1 MKKLTTI
8 IALAVV
14 SSLLML
20 SCANGSSDDTSTPK
34 TSVYS
39 TRLQSAISYSQ
50 PAESE
55 ESPKLLMIN
64 GDSVLSLSDKRI
76 RQAANVIMDGNTLV
90 FCNVSPVNVIA
101 FGKKL
106 KDVYEAAKNSGDE
119 QFAARFTLNKADSWT
134 PTHFLE
140 QITEKM
146 LAASSNYK
154 ISEAN
159 FDKNF
164 YEAVG
169 VRKNHTYFVY
179 SLDADL
185 LGLRFEQNVEFKSY
199 TDNTYDGTEE
209 LEQEKVDDM
218 EAQLKDSVEDFSNWI
233 LEKNTTQNASTSELK
248 ELLLQANQAATPSA
262 LQQIK
267 DAAKT
272 FTYSFPVVIS
282 PKNAY
287 NTSNFGPFVAKY
299 FAERRENVNV
309 EVTVWSVCDID
320 HQKDYYMIKTAAT
333 CHNDQLKFM
342 DLWKMQAQLT
352 YGPFFKECQ
361 IGATIDPSRQ
371 TVRPSECSP
380 ETTTGSTSH
389 TSGFSFNLGGNI
401 GFGGAGSK
409 GGIGGTGGASGGVTF
424 QDTTTTSIPDIVIT
438 RNTSDVGGASWRFT
452 GADFEPSEWIWKS
465 DHRESVKDIQK
476 KEATFNTY
484 TMISLPST
492 SETTTENIKLST
504 SVQVNAFKRFPRTGI
519 WENAIGHDCLIIKG
533 EYTNRYSFIATVP
546 KPNNAKGNYIMNF
559 TPPAG
564 ASNAEIDRLQAK
576 MKQYVSNWGDNID
589 FYAIGANRLDE
600 TAKNQ
605 FTFIKDIIQKNKN
618 VFTDNNIKGT
628 YKFYIQNVSTG
639 TQVNE
644 FEVTF

>member
-119 QFAARFTLNKADSWT
+119 QFAARFTLNTADSWT

-146 LAASSNYK
+146 LAASSNNK
-154 ISEAN
+154 ISEAKKK
-159 FDKNF
+159 KNF

-267 DAAKT
+267 DA
-272 FTYSFPVVIS
+272 
-282 PKNAY
+282 
-287 NTSNFGPFVAKY
+287 
-299 FAERRENVNV
+299 
-309 EVTVWSVCDID
+309 
-320 HQKDYYMIKTAAT
+320 
-333 CHNDQLKFM
+333 
-342 DLWKMQAQLT
+342 
-352 YGPFFKECQ
+352 
-361 IGATIDPSRQ
+361 
-371 TVRPSECSP
+371 
-380 ETTTGSTSH
+380 
-389 TSGFSFNLGGNI
+389 FSFIHMPREAKN
-401 GFGGAGSK
+401 
-409 GGIGGTGGASGGVTF
+409 
-424 QDTTTTSIPDIVIT
+424 TTSDIKFSDSLVSL
-438 RNTSDVGGASWRFT
+438 TSF
-452 GADFEPSEWIWKS
+452 
-465 DHRESVKDIQK
+465 
-476 KEATFNTY
+476 
-484 TMISLPST
+484 
-492 SETTTENIKLST
+492 
-504 SVQVNAFKRFPRTGI
+504 
-519 WENAIGHDCLIIKG
+519 
-533 EYTNRYSFIATVP
+533 
-546 KPNNAKGNYIMNF
+546 
-559 TPPAG
+559 
-564 ASNAEIDRLQAK
+564 
-576 MKQYVSNWGDNID
+576 
-589 FYAIGANRLDE
+589 
-600 TAKNQ
+600 
-605 FTFIKDIIQKNKN
+605 
-618 VFTDNNIKGT
+618 
-628 YKFYIQNVSTG
+628 
-639 TQVNE
+639 
-644 FEVTF
+644 